1 MASKEFKD
9 KGAAAISPYESVS
22 SKKEKHTRNY

>member
-9 KGAAAISPYESVS
+9 KGAAATAPYESVS
-22 SKKEKHTRNY
+22 SKKEKNTKNY